1 MEFEYDVTLSFAGE
15 DRDYVKKVAQVL
27 SENGVKVFY
36 DEFEEVDLWGKDLG
50 IHFDFVYRKS
60 ARYCIPFIS
69 KHYKAKVWTNYEIR
83 TAIARAIQS
92 NEEYILPSR
101 FDDTEIEGIRP
112 TLGFIELT
120 KYSPEQF
127 ASLIIKKLKK
137 EQVTP
142 VTELAQKDEGKV
154 YLSVNMLFSEF
165 QGLFG
170 LAIGVQITNVIK
182 EHRYFNEPFFRL
194 TKPFEN
200 KSDSL
205 YFFEKVQEV
214 RFPNKLEYGAVVS
227 VNYNIKPLSLDKI
240 WSKLPPDTEIYA
252 IVTTTVGE
260 KYTSN
265 KVKVEE
271 VVKGLSEIVNK
282 QR

>member
-1 MEFEYDVTLSFAGE
+1 M
-15 DRDYVKKVAQVL
+15 
-27 SENGVKVFY
+27 KVFY

-50 IHFDFVYRKS
+50 IHFDFIYRKS
-60 ARYCIPFIS
+60 ARYCVPFIS
-69 KHYKAKVWTNYEIR
+69 KHYKTKVWTNYEIR
-83 TAIARAIQS
+83 TAISRAIQS

-112 TLGFIELT
+112 TLGFVDLT

-137 EQVTP
+137 EQITP
-142 VTELAQKDEGKV
+142 VTEFAQKDEGKV

-170 LAIGVQITNVIK
+170 LAIGVQMTNDIK
-182 EHRYFNEPFFRL
+182 EHRYYNEPFFRL

-214 RFPNKLEYGAVVS
+214 RFPHKLEYGEVVS

-240 WSKLPPDTEIYA
+240 WSKLPSDTEIYA

-271 VVKGLSEIVNK
+271 VVKGLSEIVHK
-282 QR
+282 MR